1 MGSSFQSRFERCG
14 ELMDS
19 SALIT
24 IDAPTIEYH
33 SRTSVSRSML
43 ATFAESPRLYEAMYV
58 TKTIAPVD
66 ESDALTI
73 GTGTHAVCL
82 KDLIELNKIVVIPDS
97 ALTANGQRRGKAW
110 DSFVADNPGKTLMLP
125 KQLELCRVLSSK
137 LTELIGAFVA
147 NPRAKLEQ
155 EYHWSMCG
163 LEMRAK
169 LDIVVPTRDG
179 LLVVDLKTAAD
190 VSEWGFWKA
199 VRDRRLWLQDAHY
212 TAAAATEFLEPVTFL
227 FAGVEKS
234 EPYRTRVY
242 SLSSED
248 RARSRVRHGELCEQL
263 SECLASGNFSE
274 AGEGDIVELKPLG
287 ELR

>member
-1 MGSSFQSRFERCG
+1 MEST
-14 ELMDS
+14 
-19 SALIT
+19 ALSV
-24 IDAPTIEYH
+24 IESPKADYH
-33 SRTSVSRSML
+33 SQPSVSRSKL

-58 TKTIAPVD
+58 TKTVDPVD

-82 KDLIELNKIVVIPDS
+82 KDAIEISKIVMIPDS
-97 ALTANGQRRGKAW
+97 ALTANGKRRGKAW
-110 DSFVADNPGKTLMLP
+110 ESFVADNPSKTLMLP

-155 EYHWSMCG
+155 EYHWCANG
-163 LEMRAK
+163 LDLRAK
-169 LDIVVPTRDG
+169 LDIIVPTRDG
-179 LLVVDLKTAAD
+179 ILVVDLKTAAD

-212 TAAAATEFLEPVTFL
+212 TKAAESYFSEPVTFL
-227 FAGVEKS
+227 FAAVEKT

-248 RARSRVRHGELCEQL
+248 RARSRVRHRELCEKL
-263 SECLASGNFSE
+263 AECHASGDFAE

-287 ELR
+287 ELK

>member
-1 MGSSFQSRFERCG
+1 MEST
-14 ELMDS
+14 
-19 SALIT
+19 ALTT
-24 IDAPTIEYH
+24 IDSPTVDYH

-58 TKTIAPVD
+58 TQTVTPVD

-82 KDLIELNKIVVIPDS
+82 KDAIELNKIVVIPDS
-97 ALTANGQRRGKAW
+97 ALTSNGQRRGKAW
-110 DSFVADNPGKTLMLP
+110 ESFVSDNPGKTLMLP
-125 KQLELCRVLSSK
+125 KQLELCRVLSAR

-147 NPRAKLEQ
+147 NPRARLEQ
-155 EYHWSMCG
+155 EYHWIERELS
-163 LEMRAK
+163 MRAK
-169 LDIVVPTRDG
+169 LDIIVPTRDG
-179 LLVVDLKTAAD
+179 ILVVDLKTAAD

-212 TAAAATEFLEPVTFL
+212 TAAAETEFFEPVMFL
-227 FAGVEKS
+227 FAAVEKS

-248 RARSRVRHGELCEQL
+248 RARSRVRHRELREKL
-263 SECLASGNFSE
+263 SECLASGDFSE

-287 ELR
+287 ELK